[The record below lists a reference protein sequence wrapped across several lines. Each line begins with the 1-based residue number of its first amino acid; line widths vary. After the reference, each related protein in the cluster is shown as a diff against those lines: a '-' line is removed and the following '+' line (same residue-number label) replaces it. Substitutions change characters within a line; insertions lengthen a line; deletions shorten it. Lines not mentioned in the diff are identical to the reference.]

1 MFVTVATFTLT
12 VSAIDSDDYQK
23 IRIFGTDITYGLE
36 LGWMKGV
43 RKSPKVMCQLQ
54 VSPLLPSSPTN
65 SHLSFVRSFV
75 CIFAYLLIFFAPCS
89 PRCSALGST
98 MPSALCP
105 RMRPQRS
112 LRAT

>member
-75 CIFAYLLIFFAPCS
+75 CIFAYLLIFL
-89 PRCSALGST
+89 PRAVRVAVRWVLRC
-98 MPSALCP
+98 PVLC
-105 RMRPQRS
+105 
-112 LRAT
+112 AHG